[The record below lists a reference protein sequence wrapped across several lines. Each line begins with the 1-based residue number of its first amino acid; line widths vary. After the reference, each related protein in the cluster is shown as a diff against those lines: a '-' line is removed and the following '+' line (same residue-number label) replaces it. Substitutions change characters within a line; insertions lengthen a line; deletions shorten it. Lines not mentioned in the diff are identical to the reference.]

1 MAMTS
6 CRECPKCGARWLGGQ
21 LHWATGKPGKELDLA
36 GLVCNTV
43 NDPTCINPHKG
54 IDGGET
60 WAMRQAQCSLMG
72 VAIEQKLQQPQQ
84 QGA

>member
-1 MAMTS
+1 
-6 CRECPKCGARWLGGQ
+6 
-21 LHWATGKPGKELDLA
+21 
-36 GLVCNTV
+36 V

-84 QGA
+84 QGR